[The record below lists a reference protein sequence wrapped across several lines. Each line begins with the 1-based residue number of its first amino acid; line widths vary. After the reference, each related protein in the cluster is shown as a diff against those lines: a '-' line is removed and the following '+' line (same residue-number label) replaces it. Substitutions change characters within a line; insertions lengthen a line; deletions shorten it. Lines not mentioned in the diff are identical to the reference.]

1 MKVYVSNYLS
11 KSISIIDYDTLTLEV
26 DENNIIQEANFEGGC
41 NGNLGGISRL
51 IVGQD
56 AKEVAEKLKGT
67 TCRSMDTSCP
77 DQLAKAITESL

>member
-1 MKVYVSNYLS
+1 MKIEFQTSGVCCR
-11 KSISIIDYDTLTLEV
+11 KITLEV

-56 AKEVAEKLKGT
+56 AKEVAEKLEGT

-77 DQLAKAITESL
+77 DQLAKAINQSL